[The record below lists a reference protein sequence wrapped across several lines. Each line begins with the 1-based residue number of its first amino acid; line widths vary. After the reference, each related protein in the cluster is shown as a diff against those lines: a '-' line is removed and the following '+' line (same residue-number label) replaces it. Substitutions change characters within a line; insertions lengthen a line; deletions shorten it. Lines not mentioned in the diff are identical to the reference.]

1 MWKSH
6 EKYTPYEGM
15 SEKNK
20 VIADAI
26 RRRAATHD
34 NVFDGALMYCFNG
47 MMWHEDFIVGT
58 KVIDSEDVIETM
70 DKKALDAAVKK
81 IERLKSRSLYTSIRL
96 QKSVALN
103 RKRHEK
109 SKTIKLFC

>member
-26 RRRAATHD
+26 RRRAETHD

-81 IERLKSRSLYTSIRL
+81 IESKATEEQIAIYFD
-96 QKSVALN
+96 KVAEKCGVKPKTP
-103 RKRHEK
+103 RKVK
-109 SKTIKLFC
+109 DD